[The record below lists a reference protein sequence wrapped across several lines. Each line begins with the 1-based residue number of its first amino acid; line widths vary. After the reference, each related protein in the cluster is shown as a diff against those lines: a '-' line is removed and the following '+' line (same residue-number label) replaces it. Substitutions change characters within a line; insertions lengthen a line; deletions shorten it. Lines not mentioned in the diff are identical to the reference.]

1 MKGVSRLAQEVRV
14 DTLDRRRRV
23 VEQMKDLGV
32 YKTAYDDVI
41 TIYAGMLDQY
51 AVLINQYEQSGYQVT
66 ESYTNKAGATNQRKV
81 PILNAIESL
90 RKDIASYSDRLQ
102 LNPKSNS
109 VEVVP
114 TVNANPLADFM
125 KSRGRDG

>member
-1 MKGVSRLAQEVRV
+1 MAQEVRV

-32 YKTAYDDVI
+32 YKSAYDDLI

-51 AVLINQYEQSGYQVT
+51 AALNNQYEQSGYKVT
-66 ESYTNKAGATNQRKV
+66 EEYTNKAGATNQRKV